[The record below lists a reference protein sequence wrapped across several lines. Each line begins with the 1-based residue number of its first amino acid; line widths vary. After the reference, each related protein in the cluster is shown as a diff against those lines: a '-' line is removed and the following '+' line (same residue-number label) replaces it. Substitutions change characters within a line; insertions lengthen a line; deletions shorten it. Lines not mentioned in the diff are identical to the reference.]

1 MSTARHLR
9 AVPPPAP
16 AEGIGAPTLLEECRD
31 TEVGR
36 AYGIEHAEYTSARS
50 IRIKLGRGR

>member
-1 MSTARHLR
+1 MSTARHL
-9 AVPPPAP
+9 PAP